1 MKDPKYSRLAG
12 MDVRNGRL
20 GGKDARSV
28 ILIGRLGERMND
40 KEYSHL
46 GGSGENWK
54 YSRLVGM
61 DGRLEILKV
70 WWQYKIGKNQG

>member
-1 MKDPKYSRLAG
+1 MQDRSYSRLVG
-12 MDVRNGRL
+12 
-20 GGKDARSV
+20 
-28 ILIGRLGERMND
+28 RMND

-70 WWQYKIGKNQG
+70 RWQGCKIGKNQG